1 MLSMS
6 RALQNERLMLS
17 LSGMKNGEFM
27 TLLASF
33 EKVFQAELC
42 DRERE
47 RAVGAGRKG
56 VLRDVRSKLFYILFY
71 LKVYPTYDLAGFV
84 FGVDRS
90 RCFHWTKRLLPLLE
104 KTLGRHLVLP
114 QRQIRSVEE
123 FMALCPDVKDLFLD
137 GTERPTQRPQKSQLQ
152 KKRYSGKKRCHT
164 RKNSLIANE
173 RREILFLSPTKG
185 GRMHDLT
192 QIKKT
197 EILQHFPPGKS
208 LWADKAF
215 QSIQK
220 CLNPSNAVMIPHKKP
235 KGKKLTHQQK
245 QENKIISGI
254 RIVVEHAINGIK
266 RFASTAHI
274 YRNRRGQDDQF
285 IHLCAGLWNF
295 HLKNAH

>member
-1 MLSMS
+1 MN

-17 LSGMKNGEFM
+17 LSGMKIAEFM
-27 TLLASF
+27 TLLVSF
-33 EKVFQAELC
+33 EKVLQAELC
-42 DRERE
+42 NRDRE

-56 VLRDVRSKLFYILFY
+56 ALRDVRSKLFYILFY

-114 QRQIRSVEE
+114 KRQIHSVEE

-137 GTERPTQRPQKSQLQ
+137 GTERPTQRPQRSKLQ

-197 EILQHFPPGKS
+197 EILRYFPPGKS

-215 QSIQK
+215 QSIHK
-220 CLNPSNAVMIPHKKP
+220 WLNPSNTVMIPHKKP
-235 KGKKLTHQQK
+235 KGKDLTRQQK

-254 RIVVEHAINGIK
+254 RIIVEHAINGIK